1 MVENPMANIGDIRDM
16 GLIPRLEDPL
26 EDGIAIPSSILAW
39 IILCGE
45 ELGGL

>member
-1 MVENPMANIGDIRDM
+1 MVKNPPTSVADIRDM